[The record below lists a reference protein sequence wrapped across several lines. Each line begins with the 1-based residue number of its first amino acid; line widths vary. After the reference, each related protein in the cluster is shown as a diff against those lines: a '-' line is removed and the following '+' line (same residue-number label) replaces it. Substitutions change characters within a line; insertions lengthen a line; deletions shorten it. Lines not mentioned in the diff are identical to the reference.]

1 MTLIKLKEHIVITRG
16 ETSAVRTYEEDF
28 NDVWI
33 NADHIAEIRM
43 IGNPVESH
51 RKQITQIRFSFGTS
65 NMTPGR
71 TINVAETPN
80 HIKELAKIA
89 RHN

>member
-1 MTLIKLKEHIVITRG
+1 MTLIKLKEHIVIARG

-28 NDVWI
+28 NDVWV

-43 IGNPVESH
+43 IDNPVESY
-51 RKQITQIRFSFGTS
+51 RKQITQIRFNFGTS
-65 NMTPGR
+65 NMTSGR
-71 TINVAETPN
+71 TIHVAETPN